1 MKKYINYIIVI
12 GFVIFFYFCFL
23 KFYYPK
29 NDLPKLYKLPNFTFL
44 MFDDTS
50 YTEKDMEDNISVV
63 NFFYTSCPAI
73 CPTMMSQ
80 MNLLYEQIDNEKVKF
95 VSFNVDPMVDSKD
108 RIKEF
113 SDQLGISG
121 KDRWDLVMTSS
132 DEIASLCEKGF
143 KFNADNLPYDHP
155 MKLILVD
162 KDLMIRGYYDY
173 QDTIQMNKIID
184 DIGQIIGGN

>member
-12 GFVIFFYFCFL
+12 GFVVFSYFCFL
-23 KFYYPK
+23 KFYYTD
-29 NDLPKLYKLPNFTFL
+29 NDLPKLYKLPNFNFL
-44 MFDDTS
+44 MLDGTS

-80 MNLLYEQIDNEKVKF
+80 MNLLYKEIDNEKVKF

-108 RIKEF
+108 KIKEF
-113 SDQLGISG
+113 SDQLDISG
-121 KDRWDLVMTSS
+121 KDRWNLIMTSS
-132 DEIASLCEKGF
+132 EKISALCEKGF

-162 KDLMIRGYYDY
+162 EDLMIRGYYDY
-173 QDTIQMNKIID
+173 QSTEQMNKIIS
-184 DIGQIIGGN
+184 DIGQIINS

>member
-12 GFVIFFYFCFL
+12 GFVVFSYFCFL
-23 KFYYPK
+23 KFYYPE
-29 NDLPKLYKLPNFTFL
+29 NDLPKLYKLPNFNFL
-44 MFDDTS
+44 MLDGTS
-50 YTEKDMEDNISVV
+50 YTEKNMEDNISVV

-80 MNLLYEQIDNEKVKF
+80 MNLLYKEIDNEKVKF

-108 RIKEF
+108 KIKEF
-113 SDQLGISG
+113 SDQLDISG
-121 KDRWDLVMTSS
+121 KDRWNLIMTSS
-132 DEIASLCEKGF
+132 EQISALCEKGF

-162 KDLMIRGYYDY
+162 DDLMIRGYYDY
-173 QDTIQMNKIID
+173 QSTEQMNKIIS
-184 DIGQIIGGN
+184 DIGQIINS